1 MMFYG
6 RFPNGDEDRKFLQ
19 TAIQRFRQIFTSVYA
34 DDNVMLFNRSMGF
47 RRDAKLMQAIK
58 DNANRRQE
66 ESLLLRI
73 NTLIWA
79 VKQALSVEGDFVECG
94 VFRGFCASVV
104 ADYLDFATLDRE
116 FFLYDT
122 FEGIPPEFDSENHDR
137 PVLREEGLHES
148 VVKRFAKYPNV
159 RVVKGL
165 VPYSFEEASPK
176 KIAFLHV
183 DMNSS
188 KSEIAA
194 LEGLFDRVAKGG
206 VILFDDYGWTGYEA
220 QQLAEEAWL
229 KERGQNILELPSG
242 QALVVKM

>member
-6 RFPNGDEDRKFLQ
+6 RFPNGTEDRKFLE
-19 TAIQRFRQIFTSVYA
+19 TAIQRFRTMFSTVFA
-34 DDNVMLFNRSMGF
+34 DDNVILFNRTLGF
-47 RRDAKLMQAIK
+47 RRDAKMMQAIK
-58 DNANRRQE
+58 TNALRRQE
-66 ESLLLRI
+66 ESLLLRV
-73 NTLIWA
+73 NTLIWS

-104 ADYLDFATLDRE
+104 ADYLDFATLNRE

-122 FEGIPPEFDSENHDR
+122 FEGIPPEFDSEGHDR
-137 PVLREEGLHES
+137 PVLREEGLYDS
-148 VVKRFAKYPNV
+148 VVKRFAKYRNV
-159 RVVKGL
+159 RIVKGL

-194 LEGLFDRVAKGG
+194 LEGLFDRVVKGG

-220 QQLAEEAWL
+220 QQLAEEKWL

-242 QALVVKM
+242 QALVVKV